1 MEKTMKQSK
10 IKTPYENY
18 ELPASSRQGGKFIDF
33 NTVIARKT
41 VKRIKIKRKL

>member
-1 MEKTMKQSK
+1 MEKTMKQSR

-18 ELPASSRQGGKFIDF
+18 KLPESARQGGSFIDF
-33 NTVIARKT
+33 NTVINRKA